1 MNDNRPLDVGQT
13 LADHLAERTRVVGR
27 GIGPP
32 RAEFVLYW
40 LHHAMRAYENP
51 ALDVAVTLANQLEL
65 PLLVYQAIPERYP
78 YASDRHHLFMLE
90 GARDLQE
97 QFRQRGITY
106 ALHLD
111 RGNHRGPHLRE
122 LCRRAA
128 VAITEEMPV
137 EPLRSWTDRLA
148 STANTPLFS
157 VDTACVVPMQI
168 VRMAY
173 DRAFAF
179 RKATQPLYE
188 QRLHRPWQDAELH
201 VVLPPPQLPFEPLR
215 LSVHDLGQLV
225 SECEIDHAIAPV
237 PHTGGG
243 STAGYARWEKFKQH
257 ALEAYAGLRNN
268 PLIDG
273 TSRLSPYLHYGMISP
288 LRIAREAAALRTPGR
303 DKYLDELLI
312 WRELAYAFCY
322 YRRDHERLA
331 ALPSWARETLAEHDA
346 DRRPVL
352 HSWETLARGRTGD
365 RLWDAAQRS
374 LLIHGELH
382 NNVRMTW
389 GKALLNWTS
398 DAQSALAMMIDLNHR
413 YALDG
418 QDPASFGGIL
428 WCLGQ
433 FDRPFPP
440 ARPILGFVRDR
451 STAEHAKRL
460 DPDRYFPHATR
471 PRREPR
477 LRVAVVGA
485 GISGLI
491 CARTLGDHGTD
502 VVVFEK
508 SRGAGGRMAT
518 RRTAEGAQFDH
529 GAQYLTVRDGRFE
542 RYVKSWLQDG
552 IVAPWE
558 SRIGTLTCGRWE
570 GTRTTTPRYVGVPGM
585 SAICRHL
592 AADLDIQFGRRV
604 AQPERDHGG
613 WRLRDVAGEHLGVFD
628 CVITSAPAP
637 QSAELLASAPDLQQ
651 AARAVSMNGCWA
663 ALLVFDRS
671 LGLPFDGAFVHESAL
686 SWMARNNSKPQ
697 RGSQE
702 SWVLHASP
710 VWTSTCL
717 ENEPGE
723 ALPKM
728 LDAFWQATAVTP
740 RAPIYAAC
748 HRWRWALPPEPL
760 PHRCLF
766 DSSLRLGA
774 CGDWCSGPRVEGA
787 FLSGTAVAGR
797 VLTEVGTHV

>member
-1 MNDNRPLDVGQT
+1 MKDNRPLDVFQT

-90 GARDLQE
+90 GARDLQQ

-106 ALHLD
+106 AFHLD
-111 RGNHRGPHLRE
+111 RCNHRGPHLRE

-148 STANTPLFS
+148 SAANIPFFS

-168 VRMAY
+168 VGMAH
-173 DRAFAF
+173 DRAFEF

-201 VVLPPPQLPFEPLR
+201 VVTPTPQLPFEPLC

-237 PHTGGG
+237 PHTRGG
-243 STAGYARWEKFKQH
+243 STTGYARWEKFKQH
-257 ALEAYAGLRNN
+257 AIEAYAGLRNN

-273 TSRLSPYLHYGMISP
+273 TSRLSSYLHYGMISP
-288 LRIAREAAALRTPGR
+288 FRMREAAALRTPGS

-322 YRRDHERLA
+322 YRRDHEHVA
-331 ALPSWARETLAEHDA
+331 ALPGWAQETLAEHDA
-346 DRRPVL
+346 DCRGVIY
-352 HSWETLARGRTGD
+352 SWETLARGRTGD

-440 ARPILGFVRDR
+440 ARPILGIVRER

-460 DPDRYFPHATR
+460 DPDRYFQHATR
-471 PRREPR
+471 PRREPVYVWP
-477 LRVAVVGA
+477 LWVPAFPDSSA
-485 GISGLI
+485 L
-491 CARTLGDHGTD
+491 ARWLTMASMLSC
-502 VVVFEK
+502 
-508 SRGAGGRMAT
+508 SRR
-518 RRTAEGAQFDH
+518 
-529 GAQYLTVRDGRFE
+529 
-542 RYVKSWLQDG
+542 
-552 IVAPWE
+552 
-558 SRIGTLTCGRWE
+558 
-570 GTRTTTPRYVGVPGM
+570 VGVLEAEWP
-585 SAICRHL
+585 H
-592 AADLDIQFGRRV
+592 AAPRRGLSLITELSTSRCV
-604 AQPERDHGG
+604 M
-613 WRLRDVAGEHLGVFD
+613 GV
-628 CVITSAPAP
+628 S
-637 QSAELLASAPDLQQ
+637 S
-651 AARAVSMNGCWA
+651 
-663 ALLVFDRS
+663 
-671 LGLPFDGAFVHESAL
+671 
-686 SWMARNNSKPQ
+686 
-697 RGSQE
+697 
-702 SWVLHASP
+702 
-710 VWTSTCL
+710 
-717 ENEPGE
+717 
-723 ALPKM
+723 
-728 LDAFWQATAVTP
+728 VT
-740 RAPIYAAC
+740 
-748 HRWRWALPPEPL
+748 
-760 PHRCLF
+760 
-766 DSSLRLGA
+766 
-774 CGDWCSGPRVEGA
+774 
-787 FLSGTAVAGR
+787 
-797 VLTEVGTHV
+797 